1 MRPFRERYRTALND
15 HNVRDGLLAFQ
26 RSWRETRD
34 ERMDELEQI
43 MGASFDE
50 LRSELASVKDG
61 VIADLD
67 GHVARFRAAAEA
79 NGIVVYEASSAE
91 DANRYIAGLCRAR
104 GVDAVIKGKSMVSEE
119 IELND
124 FLAEEGVTAVESD
137 LGEWILQLEHDHPS
151 HLVMPAIHRRR
162 DQVAQTLGKALG
174 THFDP
179 DDIPG
184 MVHSARAGLREA
196 FLRAG
201 LGLTGANALIAE
213 SGTAMVITNEGNGRL
228 TASLPPVHVVTAGI
242 EKIVPTFQDAIRQI
256 RLLPRS
262 ATGQPITSYTTFVSG
277 PTEGHDLH
285 IVLLD
290 NGRRAMASEPQF
302 ASALRCVRCGACA
315 NVCPPYQIVGGHG
328 FGHIYPGA
336 IGLVTT
342 SFHHGLEAAAG
353 PQSLCVSCGACATVC
368 PVAIPL
374 PQQIL
379 GVRRRV
385 AQERG
390 LPLWQRLTLRAW
402 RSRRAVDLSFRA
414 IGLLSRPLRRGAV
427 TRVPRLPW
435 LTRWIGWR
443 TPPSIDATPA
453 HARADLRAA
462 RPALAA
468 TQATG
473 RRVLLHLQCLADR
486 VTPQTPVAAA
496 ALLRAAGVDVVIP
509 AQQHCCGLPAIDAGD
524 VAAARRMA
532 RDTLR
537 AFDGVD
543 DVVTPA
549 PSCVVAMLH
558 GYQEM
563 FADEPEWADRATR
576 LTGRVHDLVSYLS
589 GPARLPAG
597 ALAQGAAA
605 AVVVHRFCQSG
616 NFLDAGSQLE
626 DLVAHLCEV
635 EVSPL
640 FEADTCCGFGGMTS
654 LGNPELSAGILERKL
669 SALADT
675 GVRTVLTGNPGCAIH
690 LRGGADAA
698 GRALD
703 VEHVADYLAR
713 RLPHAR

>member
-1 MRPFRERYRTALND
+1 M
-15 HNVRDGLLAFQ
+15 G
-26 RSWRETRD
+26 
-34 ERMDELEQI
+34 ELELI
-43 MGASFDE
+43 TGASFDE

-61 VIADLD
+61 VITDLD

-79 NGIVVYEASSAE
+79 NGTVVYEASSAE
-91 DANRYIAGLCRAR
+91 DANRYVADLCRAR
-104 GVDAVIKGKSMVSEE
+104 GVNAVIKGKSMVSEE

-124 FLAEEGVTAVESD
+124 FLAKEGVTAVESD
-137 LGEWILQLEHDHPS
+137 LGEWILQLENDHPS

-162 DQVAQTLGKALG
+162 AQVARTLGNALG

-179 DDIPG
+179 DDITG
-184 MVHSARAGLREA
+184 MVSSARDGLREA

-201 LGLTGANALIAE
+201 VGLTGANALIAD
-213 SGTAMVITNEGNGRL
+213 SGTVMVITNEGNGRL

-242 EKIVPTFQDAIRQI
+242 EKIVPTFQDAIRQV

-262 ATGQPITSYTTFVSG
+262 ATGQSITSYTTFVSG
-277 PTEGHDLH
+277 PTEGHELH

-290 NGRRAMASEPQF
+290 NGRRTMALEPQF

-342 SFHHGLEAAAG
+342 QFHHGLEAATG

-379 GVRRRV
+379 GVRQRV
-385 AQERG
+385 ARERG

-402 RSRRAVDLSFRA
+402 RSRRVLDLSLRVM
-414 IGLLSRPLRRGAV
+414 GLLTRPLQRDAV
-427 TRVPRLPW
+427 IHLPRLPM

-443 TPPSIDATPA
+443 TPPSIATTPA
-453 HARADLRAA
+453 HARSDLHVERM
-462 RPALAA
+462 ALAKTEA
-468 TQATG
+468 SG

-509 AQQHCCGLPAIDAGD
+509 TRQHCCGLPAIDAGD
-524 VAAARRMA
+524 EDAARRMA
-532 RDTLR
+532 RDTLDT
-537 AFDGVD
+537 FDGVD

-549 PSCVVAMLH
+549 PSCVVAILH
-558 GYQEM
+558 GYQEL
-563 FADEPEWADRATR
+563 FADEPEWAERAAR
-576 LTGRVHDLVSYLS
+576 LKERVHDLVSYLA

-597 ALAQGAAA
+597 ALSQGDTAP
-605 AVVVHRFCQSG
+605 VVVHRFCQSA

-626 DLVAHLCEV
+626 DLVADLCDIDV
-635 EVSPL
+635 RFL

-669 SALADT
+669 AALVDS
-675 GVRTVLTGNPGCAIH
+675 GVCTVVTANPGCVIH
-690 LRGGADAA
+690 LRGGAHAA
-698 GRALD
+698 GRPLN
-703 VEHVADYLAR
+703 VQHVAEYLAE
-713 RLPHAR
+713 RLPPWTSGRTGSSAPQ

>member
-1 MRPFRERYRTALND
+1 MKPFRERYRAALSD
-15 HNVRDGLLAFQ
+15 HNVRDGLLGFQ

-34 ERMDELEQI
+34 ERVAELEELT
-43 MGASFDE
+43 GASFE
-50 LRSELASVKDG
+50 TLRSDLASVKDG

-79 NGIVVYEASSAE
+79 NGAVVYEAASAE
-91 DANRYIAGLCRAR
+91 EANRYIADLCRER
-104 GVDAVIKGKSMVSEE
+104 GVDAVVKGKSMVSEE

-124 FLAEEGVTAVESD
+124 FLAAEGVAAVESD

-162 DQVAQTLGKALG
+162 DQVAETLGRALG
-174 THFDP
+174 TSFDP

-184 MVHSARAGLREA
+184 MVHSARGGLREA

-201 LGLTGANALIAE
+201 VGLTGANALIAE

-242 EKIVPTFQDAIRQI
+242 EKIVPSFQDAIRQV

-262 ATGQPITSYTTFVSG
+262 ATGQSITSYTTFVSG
-277 PTEGHDLH
+277 PTEGHELH

-290 NGRRAMASEPQF
+290 NGRRAMASDPQF

-342 SFHHGLEAAAG
+342 PFHHGLEAAAG

-385 AQERG
+385 AEEQG
-390 LPLWQRLTLRAW
+390 LPLWQRAALRAW
-402 RSRRAVDLSFRA
+402 RSRRAAAVGFRT
-414 IGLLSRPLRRGAV
+414 IGLLSMPLRRGSV
-427 TRVPRLPW
+427 IRVPRRLPW
-435 LTRWIGWR
+435 STRWIGWR
-443 TPPSIDATPA
+443 TPPAISTQPA
-453 HARADLRAA
+453 HARMAPHAQR
-462 RPALAA
+462 RPLAE
-468 TQATG
+468 TRATG

-486 VTPQTPVAAA
+486 VTPETSVAAA
-496 ALLRAAGVDVVIP
+496 ALLRAAGAEVVIP
-509 AQQHCCGLPAIDAGD
+509 PRQHCCGLPAFDAGD
-524 VAAARRMA
+524 HDAARQMA

-537 AFDGVD
+537 AFDGAD

-549 PSCVVAMLH
+549 PSCVVAILH
-558 GYQEM
+558 GYQEL
-563 FADEPEWADRATR
+563 FADEPEWAERAAR
-576 LTGRVHDLVSYLS
+576 LTARVHDLVSYLA

-597 ALAQGAAA
+597 TLAQGDAAP
-605 AVVVHRFCQSG
+605 VVVHRFCQG
-616 NFLDAGSQLE
+616 ANFLGAGAQLE
-626 DLVAHLCEV
+626 DLVTDLCEV
-635 EVSPL
+635 EVRPL
-640 FEADTCCGFGGMTS
+640 AEADTCCGFGGMTS
-654 LGNPELSAGILERKL
+654 LGHPELSAGILERKL
-669 SALADT
+669 SALDDA
-675 GVRTVLTGNPGCAIH
+675 GVRTVLTANPGCVIH
-690 LRGGADAA
+690 LRGGVDAS
-698 GRALD
+698 GRELD
-703 VEHVADYLAR
+703 VQHVAEYLAA
-713 RLPHAR
+713 RLPR